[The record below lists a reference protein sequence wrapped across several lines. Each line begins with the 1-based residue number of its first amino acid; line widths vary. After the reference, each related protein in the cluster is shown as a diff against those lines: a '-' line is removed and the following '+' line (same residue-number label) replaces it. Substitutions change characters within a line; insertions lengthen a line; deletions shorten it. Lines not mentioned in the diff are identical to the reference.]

1 MRNEVIF
8 DKSEI
13 PDIMVAFTPDELGLP
28 AELRGRKVSEYLISK
43 YPNALINGVPHSL
56 PFQKPAVDINH
67 DKAIELCEAK
77 GSGWHLITNDE
88 WAALFEVCK
97 AMDNERADLLSYVNL
112 FGYNPKYGVSG
123 HRIDGVDYWPQRFN
137 NYMQSPRYT
146 LPALCNRRPA
156 E

>member
-8 DKSEI
+8 DKSGI

-43 YPNALINGVPHSL
+43 YPNTLINGVPHSL

-77 GSGWHLITNDE
+77 GPGW
-88 WAALFEVCK
+88 LFFVKYFSLKK
-97 AMDNERADLLSYVNL
+97 ASKFPFSARDFPCL
-112 FGYNPKYGVSG
+112 
-123 HRIDGVDYWPQRFN
+123 QR
-137 NYMQSPRYT
+137 
-146 LPALCNRRPA
+146 ALCIPA
-156 E
+156 HEGMLHSVAFPLEDQ